1 MSKGADSVLEKRM
14 INANSEEKIKT
25 WQNLEKYAN
34 QGLRTLVLC
43 QKKISE
49 GQYKQWNDKYNQ
61 ALTLIDEMR
70 DERIEKV
77 QSELEQ
83 DLELIGATAIED
95 KL

>member
-14 INANSEEKIKT
+14 INVDSDEKQKT
-25 WQNLEKYAN
+25 WDNLEIYAN
-34 QGLRTLVLC
+34 KGLRTLVLC
-43 QKKISE
+43 QKKITE
-49 GQYKQWNDKYNQ
+49 QYYKQWNEKYNE
-61 ALTLIDEMR
+61 ALTTIDQMR
-70 DERIEKV
+70 DERIDKV